1 MFGNNLCEG
10 AELERLVQII
20 EEKELDIE
28 SLNNIGSMKNYL
40 FNKI

>member
-1 MFGNNLCEG
+1 MFGNNLSEG